1 MPHAPRST
9 AAPRAT
15 QADVARHAGVS
26 RRLVS
31 AVLHSNAPNIRV
43 SAETRQRVERAA
55 SELGY
60 RPNVVARSLVTGRTQ
75 TLGLVIPSL
84 SNPFFAELAEALYA
98 SARLRGYDL
107 LIALAEGRHDL
118 QLHQME
124 YLIQRR
130 VDGLLVWMGG
140 AIARYPCLATET
152 GMRIPYVALGRGIP
166 EGDTSCIGVDRAV
179 GMELAVAHLMRL
191 GITAIG
197 YLGNDVVAD
206 PPAEATTK
214 FAGFLA
220 AMRRRGREPAACI
233 HQSWR
238 QFIPDESDVAGYEVG
253 RELARAATRPEALIC
268 EGDRVA
274 LGLIAGLEDGGLDV
288 PRDLAVI
295 GYDGIAEGRLSR
307 PALTTVAQPREQLVE
322 LGLAALLRQI
332 EEPDAPS
339 APVTLAPRLIVRQSC
354 GAEFVA
360 LDRQD
365 PKEERLCNGDV
376 DLR

>member
-1 MPHAPRST
+1 M
-9 AAPRAT
+9 AALRAT
-15 QADVARHAGVS
+15 QSDVARQAGVS

-43 SAETRQRVERAA
+43 SAETRERVERAA
-55 SELGY
+55 AELGY
-60 RPNVVARSLVTGRTQ
+60 RPNVVARSLVTGKTH
-75 TLGLVIPSL
+75 TLGLVIHSL

-98 SARLRGYDL
+98 AARARGYDL

-130 VDGLLVWMGG
+130 VDGLLVWMGRSTS
-140 AIARYPCLATET
+140 RYPCLAPDV
-152 GMRIPYVALGRGIP
+152 GRRVPYVALGRCIP
-166 EGDTSCIGVDRAV
+166 EGGTDCIGVDRAA
-179 GMELAVAHLMRL
+179 GMEQAVAHLVQL

-206 PPAEATTK
+206 PPPESTSK

-220 AMRRRGREPAACI
+220 ALRRRDLAPAACI
-233 HQSWR
+233 YQSWR

-253 RELARAATRPEALIC
+253 RELAAGSTRPRALLC

-274 LGLIAGLEDGGLDV
+274 LGLIAGLEDGGLHVPQDV
-288 PRDLAVI
+288 AVI

-307 PALTTVAQPREQLVE
+307 PPLTTVAQPSEQLVE

-332 EEPDAPS
+332 EDPDAP
-339 APVTLAPRLIVRQSC
+339 AEPITLEPRLIVRQSC
-354 GAEFVA
+354 GAVSMTNNH
-360 LDRQD
+360 RRI
-365 PKEERLCNGDV
+365 KEERL
-376 DLR
+376 